1 MKMKTKF
8 LSLSALALLVS
19 QAYAVDLTAQPF
31 GTVNANVSSKE
42 PNIVH
47 VKNDEITHLTAKVG
61 AILEDEAT
69 GDGSVAFST
78 SEKKPFS
85 ILIETKKG
93 YNFTL
98 NAVPKS
104 DISASSIVIH
114 NLKDKGNE
122 ISEEVLNGNGWYKT
136 YSGVIAKVFT
146 DLING
151 RVPDGFVDTRNR
163 DYDVPR
169 ELDGIFKVRKT
180 DAWVGN
186 GMRVVKLDITN
197 VSSQEVELNERN
209 FWTKGVMAINF
220 YPKVFKL
227 PVNTRVFAYVMLKE
241 VE

>member
-1 MKMKTKF
+1 MKTKL

-19 QAYAVDLTAQPF
+19 QAVYAVDLTAQPF

-47 VKNDEITHLTAKVG
+47 VKNDRITHLTAKAG
-61 AILEDEAT
+61 AIIEDEAT
-69 GDGSVAFST
+69 SDGSVAFST
-78 SEKKPFS
+78 LEKKPFS
-85 ILIETKKG
+85 ILIETEKG

-98 NAVPKS
+98 NAVPKKE
-104 DISASSIVIH
+104 ISSSSVVIH

-122 ISEEVLNGNGWYKT
+122 LSQEVLNGKGWYNS

-169 ELDGIFKVRKT
+169 ELNGIFKVRKT
-180 DAWVGN
+180 EAWVGN

-197 VSSQEVELNERN
+197 VSMNEVELNERN
-209 FWTKGVMAINF
+209 FWTKGVMAMTF